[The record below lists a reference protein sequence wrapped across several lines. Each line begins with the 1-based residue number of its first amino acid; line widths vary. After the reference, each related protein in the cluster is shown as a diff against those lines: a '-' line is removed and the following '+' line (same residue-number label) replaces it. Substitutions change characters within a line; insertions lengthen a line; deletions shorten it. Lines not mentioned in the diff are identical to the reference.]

1 MANQSTTIRSQ
12 SGQEFRLHKRLTCR
26 DFGIYVANCRICAAQ
41 YVGQTVQTFSERWC
55 THRSM
60 WRSGK
65 AEKSDRAAL
74 KVHYVKHHQIFR
86 NIDLSEAFTVTFID
100 QPHNPKD
107 LDVVESSWIYKLK
120 ASININRT
128 VLPLIR

>member
-1 MANQSTTIRSQ
+1 MSDRQC
-12 SGQEFRLHKRLTCR
+12 RLFLNAGVLTDQCGR
-26 DFGIYVANCRICAAQ
+26 V
-41 YVGQTVQTFSERWC
+41 E
-55 THRSM
+55 
-60 WRSGK
+60 K
-65 AEKSDRAAL
+65 LKKSDRAAL